1 MARINAYPFITTIA
15 DSDSWIGTKASNGA
29 TKQFTAADVLAY
41 VNGAQNRGTID
52 TIGVFKTTRELYTP
66 VNTTAISGKSF
77 VQKISQTNATIE
89 LGATDTTFT
98 TINEGVKIYPNT
110 THYTTR
116 VLPWLEVFS
125 YEDPTLN
132 PDNTYDSNYNGSAIV
147 VGKGNTI
154 GDGNSSNLGIIGFN
168 NTLKGDKM
176 MVVGQGN
183 TTGSSNVSSLLVGTT
198 NSLPDT
204 SRLVNSLL
212 VGQNNTSTVIS
223 AVVDTSIIAGRAHEL
238 NGNINRTIVA
248 GDSNTVISADNSLVG
263 GNNSTVRGDTSL
275 VIGTGHGINVAAGD
289 VPLVDSLIVGSTH
302 TTTGTNTRLAVCGT
316 TNQSIGPTQNCFI
329 AGTGNKVYE
338 NNNSFIAGGS
348 ANQIGVVGLGSN
360 GTSNFIGGGFSNRIG
375 TGVGS
380 TGNTSCFILGRSNGV
395 YGTVGGAIGASNS
408 VYSSTSGG
416 NALAIG
422 NQNTIGNGSL
432 SPGNRPRNAIAIGTA
447 NNIQTDYTIQI
458 GRGLDDVT
466 TGGGEYVMVG
476 RNNDQN
482 NDYDLSALDVS
493 FIVGASD
500 QGAANARRNALV
512 ITNKSSGSNESNVIL
527 PGVGKYR
534 NYATEAAAIAGGV
547 PLYGLYRSGNDLKI
561 NFNETAGGGNE
572 GLTILTPYFQLAT
585 PGGSATY
592 TQLNNIVDFN
602 WSGGSGTYEYI
613 LPSATAIPYRTIRFV
628 NDSTITAS
636 DKIHITA
643 PSGETIDGGAFYEI
657 NKPYNGCAVWS
668 DGVQWIV
675 IQAKA

>member
-15 DSDSWIGTKASNGA
+15 DSDSWIGTKASNGS
-29 TKQFTAADVLAY
+29 TKQFTAADVAAY
-41 VNGAQNRGTID
+41 INSTTSAPVIGSGTID
-52 TIGVFKTTRELYTP
+52 TIGVFKTTKELYTP

-89 LGATDTTFT
+89 LGATDTTFKN
-98 TINEGVKIYPNT
+98 INEGVKIYPNP

-125 YEDPTLN
+125 YEDPSLN
-132 PDNTYDSNYNGSAIV
+132 PDNTYDGNYNGSAIV

-198 NSLPDT
+198 NSLPDA
-204 SRLVNSLL
+204 SRLINSLL
-212 VGQNNTSTVIS
+212 VGQNNTST
-223 AVVDTSIIAGRAHEL
+223 AVSPIIDTSIIAGRAHNLL
-238 NGNINRTIVA
+238 NTINRTIVA
-248 GDSNTVISADNSLVG
+248 GDSNTIASADNSLVIG
-263 GNNSTVRGDTSL
+263 SSNTINVGSSLNDSL
-275 VIGTGHGINVAAGD
+275 V
-289 VPLVDSLIVGSTH
+289 VGASNFLQQ
-302 TTTGTNTRLAVCGT
+302 TNLRGVVLGSN
-316 TNQSIGPTQNCFI
+316 NQLRDNTENCFV
-329 AGTGNKVYE
+329 AGLSCDIYK
-338 NNNSFIAGGS
+338 NNNSFIAGGNG
-348 ANQIGVVGLGSN
+348 NQIGILGLAASGNSN
-360 GTSNFIGGGFSNRIG
+360 NFIGGGYQNFIG
-375 TGVGS
+375 SVAGS
-380 TGNTSCFILGRSNGV
+380 ANTSCFILGRSNGV

-512 ITNKSSGSNESNVIL
+512 ITNKSTGSNESNVIL

-534 NYATEAAAIAGGV
+534 NYASEALAIAGGV
-547 PLYGLYRSGNDLKI
+547 PLYGLYRNGDDIKI
-561 NFNETAGGGNE
+561 R
-572 GLTILTPYFQLAT
+572 ITP
-585 PGGSATY
+585 
-592 TQLNNIVDFN
+592 
-602 WSGGSGTYEYI
+602 
-613 LPSATAIPYRTIRFV
+613 
-628 NDSTITAS
+628 
-636 DKIHITA
+636 
-643 PSGETIDGGAFYEI
+643 
-657 NKPYNGCAVWS
+657 
-668 DGVQWIV
+668 
-675 IQAKA
+675 